1 MKPTIPVHLSGTSSY
16 LPGCAVTT
24 AELAQ
29 RLKPAGDAAKLE
41 ARSGIVSRHFA
52 PADATWTGLAAYT
65 LKLALDH
72 AEIQATA
79 LQRIIFVTSSGG
91 DVLVPANANA
101 IAVALGLSGTC
112 DCFDLNNS
120 CMGFLTAFD
129 LSARA
134 IATGF
139 GATGIVAVEL
149 GSRYIT
155 PEDPRPYVVF
165 GDGAAAAIL
174 SPSHNGE
181 GVLGS
186 WLRNDGSIGGDVT
199 LAHPG
204 VTGVNEK
211 VHFNST
217 NRNMMIRAIDLVRQ
231 GAREVLSQ
239 AGMKMSDI
247 DWILPHQPN
256 GVLLRAVMQALSLAP
271 ERVIPI
277 VDHAGSLASVSI
289 AMSLDRLMRG
299 GRAKDGD
306 TVLMI
311 GVGAGVSAG
320 AVLLRV

>member
-1 MKPTIPVHLSGTSSY
+1 MIPVRLLSTGSL
-16 LPGCAVTT
+16 LPGRRVLT

-29 RLKPAGDAAKLE
+29 HLTPPADARDLE
-41 ARSGIVSRHFA
+41 ARTGIVSRYFA
-52 PADATWTGLAAYT
+52 PADATWSEIAAHT
-65 LKLALDH
+65 LKLALEH
-72 AEIQATA
+72 AGLEARA

-101 IAVALGLSGTC
+101 IAVRLGLSGTC

-155 PEDPRPYVVF
+155 PDDPRPYVVF

-174 SPSHNGE
+174 TPSSNGA
-181 GVLGS
+181 GILGS
-186 WLRNDGSIGGDVT
+186 WLRNDGSMGGDVT
-199 LAHPG
+199 LVHPG
-204 VTGVNEK
+204 VTKVDEK
-211 VHFNST
+211 VHFNSS
-217 NRNMMIRAIDLVRQ
+217 NRNMMERAIELVRQ
-231 GAREVLSQ
+231 SADEVLKQ
-239 AGMKMSDI
+239 AGMAFADV

-256 GVLLRAVMQALSLAP
+256 GVLLRAVVDALEAAP

-277 VDHAGSLASVSI
+277 VDGTGSLAAASI
-289 AMSLDRLMRG
+289 PVSLDRLMRS
-299 GRAKDGD
+299 GRAQAGD
-306 TVLMI
+306 KILMI

-320 AVLLRV
+320 AILLRLS